1 MSGQP
6 WYRRYAS
13 DFIAGTWGL
22 SLEEKGAYSLVLDLI
37 YANDGPIYDDA
48 KYIAGVCSCSVRKW
62 NLIREKLIERGKI
75 VVYDGRISNPRAT
88 KELVIRAEI
97 ADKLAENGAKGG
109 NKSAQIAARS
119 RKINSLGQARLNHI
133 QNHSHKEV
141 NGFGKEE
148 VSLDRFVDETIWRA
162 CVAAGWEP
170 KPFGQKQMVP
180 SSILSQAMIAIR
192 TGQ

>member
-62 NLIREKLIERGKI
+62 NLIRDKLIARGKI
-75 VVYDGRISNPRAT
+75 EVNEGMISNVRADR
-88 KELVIRAEI
+88 ELVIRTETTR
-97 ADKLAENGAKGG
+97 KLIENGAKGG
-109 NKSAQIAARS
+109 NKSAQTRS
-119 RKINSLGQARLNHI
+119 IDRKINNLGLARLEHI
-133 QNHSHKEV
+133 QNQNHKNG
-141 NGFGKEE
+141 NGFEEKE
-148 VSLDRFVDETIWRA
+148 VSLDRYRDETIWLA
-162 CVAAGWEP
+162 CVEAGWVP
-170 KPFGQKQMVP
+170 RDFGQKQMVP
-180 SSILSQAMIAIR
+180 SSILSTALTNIR
-192 TGQ
+192 KGA